1 MKEKE
6 DVLAGHEISLHVVV
20 RVRCRQERMVAPPKN
35 EHKQTKKKEE
45 NEGEER
51 TS

>member
-6 DVLAGHEISLHVVV
+6 DVLAAHEIGLHVVV

-35 EHKQTKKKEE
+35 EHKQTREKKKRRE
-45 NEGEER
+45 
-51 TS
+51 